1 MIQRYEVDEVEQAIL
16 PKDNGKYCKFSDAES
31 DKAAALAE
39 KDKEIERLNKRDGN
53 ASIELCYDDG
63 FNPFARS
70 DCKHLDFGVADNC
83 YVVESELLNK
93 TLEENKRLRDM
104 CSKMDL
110 QLRDLLMSAES
121 EWENKRLGHDWAE
134 ACESTRELLAAYN
147 AMKSGQPASDGNLC
161 RP

>member
-1 MIQRYEVDEVEQAIL
+1 MNNSIEQIMDIIND
-16 PKDNGKYCKFSDAES
+16 KVGDYISDGMYQDLKS
-31 DKAAALAE
+31 DITFALAE
-39 KDKEIERLNKRDGN
+39 KDNEIERLSKRDGN

-104 CSKMDL
+104 CEKMAYVINEL
-110 QLRDLLMSAES
+110 CEEMPEHTGMTEEGQNLLS
-121 EWENKRLGHDWAE
+121 
-134 ACESTRELLAAYN
+134 AYN
-147 AMKSGQPASDGNLC
+147 AMKSGQPASEPMKEAGK
-161 RP
+161 

>member
-1 MIQRYEVDEVEQAIL
+1 MNNSIEQIMDVIND
-16 PKDNGKYCKFSDAES
+16 KVGDYISDGMYQDLKS
-31 DKAAALAE
+31 DITFALAE
-39 KDKEIERLNKRDGN
+39 KDKEIERLSKRDGN

-63 FNPFARS
+63 NNPFARS
-70 DCKHLDFGVADNC
+70 KCRVVDFGVCDNQ
-83 YVVESELLNK
+83 YVIENDLFNQTLSEVKLW
-93 TLEENKRLRDM
+93 RDM